1 MNSNLSIASRSFVF
15 GPVPSRRLGRSLGID
30 LLPCKMC
37 SFDCIYCECGPTE
50 HLTVKRFSEPSP
62 NEVLSSLKAFVEAF
76 QLVFDV
82 ITFSGSG
89 EPTLYEPI
97 GDLIDLIKRD
107 FPSRPVAVLTNGSL
121 FMDPSVRAS
130 LLRADIVSPSLDA
143 PDEAL
148 FRKINRPHPSLTWEG
163 LVEGL
168 IAFRKEYR
176 GIYRLEVLLIK
187 NINDSHEHLERIA
200 NVASRINPDVVDLTT
215 IARPGTVSSLQGL
228 SREEVEKCAEFFK
241 DVPCSIVGGY
251 LKKDVAQERK
261 ISPQMLETQIVNL
274 LARRPCSLDDLA
286 DSLGVPSRDASQIL
300 SRLTAERKVL
310 AQEVNG
316 KIFYSLAS
324 SLP

>member
-1 MNSNLSIASRSFVF
+1 MNSYSPEISRSFIF

-30 LLPCKMC
+30 LFPCKMC

-50 HLTVKRFSEPSP
+50 HLTVKRFSKPSP
-62 NEVLSSLKAFVEAF
+62 DEVISSLKAFIETF
-76 QLVFDV
+76 QPSFDV

-97 GDLIDLIKRD
+97 GDLIDLIKHD
-107 FPSRPVAVLTNGSL
+107 FPSCPVAVLTNGSL
-121 FMDPSVRAS
+121 LMDPSVRS
-130 LLRADIVSPSLDA
+130 SIFRADIVSPSLDA

-148 FRKINRPHPSLTWEG
+148 FRKINRPHPSLTWER

-168 IAFRKEYR
+168 VALRKEYR
-176 GIYRLEVLLIK
+176 GMYRLEVLIIK
-187 NINDSHEHLERIA
+187 NINDSHEHLKRIA
-200 NVASRINPDVVDLTT
+200 DVASRINPDVVDLTT

-228 SREEVEKCAEFFK
+228 SPEELEECAEFFK

-251 LKKDVAQERK
+251 LKKGIAQERK
-261 ISPQMLETQIVNL
+261 ISPEMLETQIANL

-286 DSLGVPSRDASQIL
+286 DSLGVPAEEASQIL
-300 SRLTAERKVL
+300 SRLTKQRKVI

-316 KIFYSLAS
+316 KIFYSLSS